1 MILKYDFSHNS
12 WHTSI
17 VILQRKTKQKLVMY
31 LMLAILVITIA
42 LFIWGKFTPD
52 IVALIS
58 MISLYLTGILTP
70 SETLSGFSNPTVI
83 MIAALFI
90 IGEGISQTGWTAIAG
105 KKFIEWAGKSVPKL
119 LVIVSLGASV
129 LSGFVSN
136 TGTVASLMPLTIS
149 SAWSIG
155 TLPSKMLM
163 PVAFGSNTGGLLT
176 LTGTPPNIIA
186 SNALIENGF
195 EGFSFFEFALIGLPL
210 LIIALVYF
218 RYIAYKILPKNK
230 TNNKPV
236 NIESTLHNW
245 IKAYQVNDDYYRL
258 RIRSVSPLIGTKIK
272 SWKFEKNYNIT
283 LIRLKRRHPNMLKG
297 IPQFEEFPDLNTKL
311 KYHDI
316 ITVKGDT
323 ESINKLMI
331 EFSLGLLPLE
341 AETDELKHNLINQE
355 VGMAEVIVNPNSIF
369 VGRKYKLGD
378 YFNRF
383 GIQLLAASRNNKPLL
398 NKEFTV
404 KAGDSFILRGS
415 WENIEDL
422 KKQHG
427 NLVICGSP
435 EGMAKNVESL
445 NYKSYIALG
454 ALLLMIVFMVFKI
467 IPGSIA
473 ALISAGIILLT
484 GCIPM
489 AKAYKGISWISVIM
503 IAAMIPMGIALE
515 KTGTA
520 QVIANALVDYL
531 GAIHPILL
539 LGGVFLLTATF
550 SQVINNSATAVLMA
564 PIAILAANSLNLSP
578 EPFMIVVAISASTAF
593 LTPIGTTTNAMVM
606 TSGGYKFMDYLK
618 VGAPLLLVFLLVSLV
633 LVPLIWPF

>member
-1 MILKYDFSHNS
+1 
-12 WHTSI
+12 
-17 VILQRKTKQKLVMY
+17 MY
-31 LMLAILVITIA
+31 LMLVILVITIG
-42 LFIWGKFTPD
+42 LFVWGKFTPD

-70 SETLSGFSNPTVI
+70 TETLSGFSNPTVI

-90 IGEGISQTGWTAIAG
+90 IGEGIAQTGWTAMAG
-105 KKFIEWAGKSVPKL
+105 KKFVEWAGKSVPKL
-119 LVIVSLGASV
+119 LVIVSLGAGV

-136 TGTVASLMPLTIS
+136 TGTVATLMPLTIS

-186 SNALIENGF
+186 SNALVEAGL
-195 EGFSFFEFALIGLPL
+195 EGFSFFEFGLIGLPL
-210 LIIALVYF
+210 LIIALLYF
-218 RYIAYKILPKNK
+218 RYVGYKLLPNNK

-236 NIESTLHNW
+236 DIESTLHNW
-245 IKAYQVNDDYYRL
+245 IEAYKVNNDYYRL
-258 RIRSVSPLIGTKIK
+258 RIRSLSPLIDTKIK
-272 SWKFEKNYNIT
+272 HWDFENEFNVNI
-283 LIRLKRRHPNMLKG
+283 IRLKRRHPNVLKG
-297 IPQFEEFPDLNTKL
+297 YPKFEELPDLETEL
-311 KYHDI
+311 RYHDI

-323 ESINKLMI
+323 EAINRIMI
-331 EFSLGLLPLE
+331 RFRLGLLPLE
-341 AETDELKHNLINQE
+341 AESTDELKNNLINQE
-355 VGMAEVIVNPNSIF
+355 VGMTEVIVNPNSSL
-369 VGRKYKLGD
+369 VGRKYKLGE
-378 YFNRF
+378 YFRRYN
-383 GIQLLAASRNNKPLL
+383 IQLLAVSRNHTPLTA
-398 NKEFTV
+398 KEIRV
-404 KAGDSFILRGS
+404 KVGDAFLLRGTWDS
-415 WENIEDL
+415 IEDL
-422 KKQHG
+422 KKQHE

-467 IPGSIA
+467 VPGSIA

-484 GCIPM
+484 RCVPM
-489 AKAYKGISWISVIM
+489 AKAYKGISWISVVM
-503 IAAMIPMGIALE
+503 IAAMIPMGIALQ

-520 QVIANALVDYL
+520 QLIANGLVNYL
-531 GAIHPILL
+531 GSVSPTLL
-539 LGGVFLLTATF
+539 LGGIFILTTTF

-564 PIAILAANSLNLSP
+564 PIAIIAATSLNLSP

-606 TSGGYKFMDYLK
+606 TSGGYKFMNYLK
-618 VGAPLLLVFLLVSLV
+618 VGAPLLLIFLIVTMV
-633 LVPLIWPF
+633 LVPIIWPF